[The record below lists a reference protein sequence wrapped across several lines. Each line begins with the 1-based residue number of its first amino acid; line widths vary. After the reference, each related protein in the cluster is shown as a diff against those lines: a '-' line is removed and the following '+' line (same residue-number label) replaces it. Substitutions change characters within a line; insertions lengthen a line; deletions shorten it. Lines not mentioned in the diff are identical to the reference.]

1 MSSIYS
7 SLKNLKD
14 RSRVSITLKTTNILL
29 FLALFLVVVLAIFI
43 RLSPLTSGNYLI
55 KAFDPWI
62 QYYNAE
68 YLATH
73 SIFEYFNWHDFK
85 SWFPEGYTRGK
96 LRPGLTFTVVAIYQV
111 INFLGIP
118 ISLYDICYFF
128 PAVMGGASVYAIY
141 LVGKEALDRRCGLVA
156 AFFLAFN
163 PGFMQRTTAGFF
175 DNETIG
181 VFAALMTFY
190 FFIKTVRTGKFYHAI
205 LGGLFSGY
213 LALSWGGF
221 NFIFLILPLV
231 VGILILLKKYDS
243 NLLIAYAGI
252 EGIGL
257 LIYSFSIKFPYH
269 SFFTSVELGFV
280 FYFTIFLIM
289 FHILYTNRKNYS
301 HLYDGIINTIKWGL
315 IPVVAILGVT
325 IWVAPDLIPFG
336 FGQRLMSVLSPLIR
350 DSLNIVASV
359 AEHMPSSWSV
369 FYYNTLIPLTLL
381 PLGLFFLFKRANA
394 ADILLL
400 SFLILIFYFTGS
412 MIRIILLFAPAACL
426 VGAYGLVNVLKI
438 FGSFYGEKR
447 TGVSR
452 KRRRQVKRTV
462 GKSEIGAVFFIVGIM
477 FMAQVMHASNI
488 ALNQLSQS
496 QLAPG
501 GQIHDWEE
509 TLTWMKTNL
518 PGTSVVVSWWD
529 YGYWITPIGNM
540 TTVNDNGT
548 INETRIGLT
557 GMALMQTNEIY
568 SAKAFKALKA
578 DYVLVYFGMLY
589 PNLGGDEGKWPW
601 MVRICNDNYQKY
613 INMGME
619 EDNWAPNSVF
629 IESEYYNST
638 SGKPRTNWFQSQL
651 VRLMF
656 NGNPTNP
663 PDNPNNIQTFTE
675 YYQNQINSLRDDHGS
690 LYVTNIPENGVY
702 PFKVFQ
708 ATYFSTNGMVKLY
721 KLDYTALES
730 SFLIQNPEVFDSGY
744 ATFKLKNTG
753 SRDLTINNV
762 KINGESYDFIMGK
775 GIETN
780 SLSATD
786 DDLVWVDY
794 NSSGKVFD
802 KNDVV
807 KIEVEAQ
814 SISTNS
820 YPFTFTNDTSNLFV
834 KEAEEGDI
842 RINKIGSKI
851 VQVDAS
857 VNELN
862 LKIENTGQNIVVLK
876 DFYIDDENNTLNDI
890 SYVSG
895 SPILEPGQKAQVN
908 ILNTLYQF
916 DRIGTSHKI
925 GVLTPNGIKDEI
937 LLTSNYD
944 PFKISILEE
953 SRIASPEALIST
965 QTDFRN
971 HVPINLEKT
980 YAYTYDNG
988 TTHVNLMVKN
998 TGDVMIGL
1006 DSIYLT
1012 SSSSS
1017 WTSVTFDAFN
1027 LDPGEE
1033 RSLTITASDYSNL
1046 TGIEVNDEI
1055 GIKVIANF
1063 DFDEK
1068 IASDIGFVHTIAD
1081 KPDIEIIDV
1090 VNNHTASLIAAN
1102 EAGQILIKNTGDEA
1116 ITLDKLYL
1124 NSSTSL
1130 SFVDDVNFEYGDITL
1145 DVQECALVSFDIP
1158 GFKLN
1163 SSNIVNVNITTNTTA
1178 QYSMNFSVS
1187 VDSDLYEINIDDSG
1201 LNTFASF
1208 TGNLVIKIDNVGLF
1222 NVTVDSVYINNT
1234 FISLSNF
1241 EEDIYDIEAGSS
1253 IQLTIIDVIDLLE
1266 SIFGSVVIGDRLNI
1280 LVRTKEGAEVI
1291 HVEILAS

>member
-1 MSSIYS
+1 
-7 SLKNLKD
+7 
-14 RSRVSITLKTTNILL
+14 
-29 FLALFLVVVLAIFI
+29 
-43 RLSPLTSGNYLI
+43 
-55 KAFDPWI
+55 
-62 QYYNAE
+62 
-68 YLATH
+68 
-73 SIFEYFNWHDFK
+73 
-85 SWFPEGYTRGK
+85 
-96 LRPGLTFTVVAIYQV
+96 
-111 INFLGIP
+111 
-118 ISLYDICYFF
+118 
-128 PAVMGGASVYAIY
+128 MGGASVYAIY
-141 LVGKEALDRRCGLVA
+141 LLGKEVLDRRCGLVA

-181 VFAALMTFY
+181 VFSALMTFY

-221 NFIFLILPLV
+221 NFVFLIFPLV
-231 VGILILLKKYDS
+231 VGIMILLKKYDS

-252 EGIGL
+252 EGVGL
-257 LIYSFSIKFPYH
+257 LLYAFFIKFPYT

-280 FYFTIFLIM
+280 FYFTIFLII

-301 HLYDGIINTIKWGL
+301 RLYDGIINTIRWGL
-315 IPVVAILGVT
+315 IPVVTIGAVI
-325 IWVAPDLIPFG
+325 IWVAPNIIPFG

-400 SFLILIFYFTGS
+400 VFLILIFYFTGS

-477 FMAQVMHASNI
+477 CMAQVMHASNI
-488 ALNQLSQS
+488 AINQLSQS
-496 QLAPG
+496 QLSPG

-557 GMALMQTNEIY
+557 GMALMQTNEMY

-613 INMGME
+613 KNMGME

-629 IESEYYNST
+629 TESEYYNST
-638 SGKPRTNWFQSQL
+638 SGKPTAKWFDSQL
-651 VRLMF
+651 IKLMF
-656 NGNPTNP
+656 HGNPTVP
-663 PDNPNNIQTFTE
+663 PENPNNIQTFTE
-675 YYQNQINSLRDDHGS
+675 YYQNQINSLRDDDGN
-690 LYVTNIPENGVY
+690 LYVSHIPEGGLF
-702 PFKVFQ
+702 PFQ
-708 ATYFSTNGMVKLY
+708 IYTATYWSTNGMVKLY

-730 SFLIQNPEVFDSGY
+730 NFLIENPEVFDSGY
-744 ATFKLKNTG
+744 ATLKLKNTG
-753 SRDLTINNV
+753 SKDLEINSV
-762 KINGESYDFIMGK
+762 KINGESYDFSMGK

-780 SLSATD
+780 SLSAAD
-786 DDLVWVDY
+786 DDLVWVDF
-794 NSSGKVFD
+794 NSSGKVFE

-807 KIEVEAQ
+807 NIEVEAT
-814 SISTNS
+814 SRMSDN

-851 VQVDAS
+851 VQVDNS
-857 VNELN
+857 VSELN
-862 LKIENTGQNIVVLK
+862 LEIENTGQTTVILK
-876 DFYIDDENNTLNDI
+876 DFYIDDENDTLNDI

-908 ILNTLYQF
+908 ILNTLFQF
-916 DRIGTSHKI
+916 DPIGTSHKI

-944 PFKISILEE
+944 PFQISILEE
-953 SRIASPEALIST
+953 SRISSPEALIST

-1033 RSLTITASDYSNL
+1033 RSFTITASDDL

-1055 GIKVIANF
+1055 GIKVTAIF
-1063 DFDEK
+1063 DGNT
-1068 IASDIGFVHTIAD
+1068 IGSDIGFVHTIAD

-1090 VNNHTASLIAAN
+1090 VNNHTASFIAAN
-1102 EAGQILIKNTGDEA
+1102 ETGKILIKNTGDEA

-1145 DVQECALVSFDIP
+1145 DIQECALVSFDTP

-1163 SSNIVNVNITTNTTA
+1163 SSNILNVNVIET
-1178 QYSMNFSVS
+1178 
-1187 VDSDLYEINIDDSG
+1187 D
-1201 LNTFASF
+1201 
-1208 TGNLVIKIDNVGLF
+1208 NLGFYNL
-1222 NVTVDSVYINNT
+1222 TVDSIIINGTYIP
-1234 FISLSNF
+1234 FINF
-1241 EEDIYDIEAGSS
+1241 TESIYEIEAGGS
-1253 IQLTIIDVIDLLE
+1253 IQFTITMEDLE
-1266 SIFGSVVIGDRLNI
+1266 GFIGSVSAGYI
-1280 LVRTKEGAEVI
+1280 LSIIVRTKEGAEDI
-1291 HVEILAS
+1291 HEEIVTT